1 MHTYVAVAAAADDVD
16 EPLANVL
23 RADTETTRRRVTDAG
38 AAAGVAFADEV
49 GGREVGVGW

>member
-1 MHTYVAVAAAADDVD
+1 MHTYVAVAAADDDD

-23 RADTETTRRRVTDAG
+23 RADTDTTRRRVTDAG
-38 AAAGVAFADEV
+38 AGAAGVAF